1 MSTSENNKRIAKNTM
16 MLYVRM
22 LLVMGVTLYTSRV
35 VLNIL
40 GVEDFGIYNV
50 VGGTIA
56 MLGFLNASMSISVQ
70 RFLSFELGKQSEKPQ
85 GYIQYL
91 PDRAYHHRF
100 NRFNSRRNNRIMVYQ
115 RISECTPVKSRRG
128 FLGISILYFNL
139 PVHHHPSTI

>member
-16 MLYVRM
+16 MLYIRM

-70 RFLSFELGKQSEKPQ
+70 RFLSFELGKNNQKNLRD
-85 GYIQYL
+85 I
-91 PDRAYHHRF
+91 F
-100 NRFNSRRNNRIMVYQ
+100 NTSLIAHITIALIVL
-115 RISECTPVKSRRG
+115 ILAETIG
-128 FLGISILYFNL
+128 F
-139 PVHHHPSTI
+139 TDQ

>member
-70 RFLSFELGKQSEKPQ
+70 RFLSFELGKNNQKNLRD
-85 GYIQYL
+85 I
-91 PDRAYHHRF
+91 F
-100 NRFNSRRNNRIMVYQ
+100 NTSLI
-115 RISECTPVKSRRG
+115 RIS
-128 FLGISILYFNL
+128 
-139 PVHHHPSTI
+139 PSL